1 MATDNKRILFRRGN
15 YSDLV
20 ATDLLPGE
28 PVMAL
33 DKNAPGV
40 KGSGGTVVW
49 CATREGEDNVVPM
62 SQGGLGASDPP
73 GALANLGLVTS
84 VVGSGTNW
92 VLSRYGNIMSLR
104 LYNASA
110 SGISNIISSLRPPT
124 INATGFAWIL
134 GDSPQPGTIAV
145 SAYDGSIKTYA
156 YSGTDMSS
164 TESRASISWLI

>member
-1 MATDNKRILFRRGN
+1 MATEQKRILVRRGN
-15 YSDLV
+15 QSDLV

-33 DKNAPGV
+33 DKNEPGV

-49 CATREGEDNVVPM
+49 CATRTGTNKTVPM
-62 SQGGLGASDPP
+62 SQGGLGASNAQD
-73 GALANLGLVTS
+73 ALVNLGLVTS
-84 VVGSGTNW
+84 VVSSGTNW
-92 VLSRYGNIMSLR
+92 VLSRYGNVMSLR

-156 YSGTDMSS
+156 YSGTDMSN